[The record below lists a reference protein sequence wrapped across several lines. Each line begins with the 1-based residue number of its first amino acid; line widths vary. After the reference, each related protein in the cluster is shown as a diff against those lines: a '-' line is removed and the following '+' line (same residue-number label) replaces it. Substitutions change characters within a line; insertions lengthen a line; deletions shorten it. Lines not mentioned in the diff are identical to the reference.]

1 VPEAGIPAGRTC
13 KKVVK
18 RMQPGDEITVYKL
31 DTRGAVV
38 VSYQAI
44 LRELLPSGVCLSARW
59 TRPTLELGY
68 TVFETGDRFREW
80 FYTDRWY
87 NIFAV
92 ASERGEL
99 KGWYCNVAE
108 PAHITPHSLSSRD
121 LLLDLWVDTS
131 YAMTVLDEEEFDSD
145 QSLTPD
151 MRASALEALDQL
163 RATTQRRESPF
174 DLHQRLW

>member
-1 VPEAGIPAGRTC
+1 M
-13 KKVVK
+13 K
-18 RMQPGDEITVYKL
+18 PGDDITVYKL
-31 DTRGAVV
+31 DTRGTIV

-44 LRELLPSGVCLSARW
+44 LRELLPNGVCLSARW

-68 TVFETGDRFREW
+68 TSFETGDRFTEW
-80 FYTDRWY
+80 FFTDCWY

-92 ASERGEL
+92 ASESGVL

-108 PAHITPHSLSSRD
+108 PAFISPQSLSSRD

-145 QSLTPD
+145 QLLTPEV
-151 MRASALEALDQL
+151 RESALQALDQL
-163 RATTQRRESPF
+163 KARALRREPPF
-174 DLHQRLW
+174 DLHERLW